1 MMMPF
6 CDHPNVCQLWAPG
19 GGVLGGGILA
29 GFILLLIVDLTHRL

>member
-6 CDHPNVCQLWAPG
+6 CDHPNVCQLWAP